1 MSFNIA
7 LSGLAAAQ
15 KDLDVTA
22 NNIANVNTTGFKESR
37 AEFADVYA
45 TSIFASGRTKVG
57 DGVTT
62 STVAQQFSQ
71 GALQFTN
78 NSLDLAITGE
88 GFFALTPDRQSQDL
102 TYTRSGAFKL
112 NKDNFIVD
120 NNGNYLQGF
129 AVDAVTGE
137 NQSVSL
143 STTQPI
149 AIPTSAGAPRATNNI
164 FLSMNVDSRAVELP
178 RNPGNFN
185 PGDRAS
191 YTHSTSVTVYD
202 SLGEAHTVTTYFRK
216 VAPDDP
222 LNPPAWNEWQT
233 FVVFDDN
240 VNMPVAPAYIS
251 DPLAPGYPGL
261 DLSEW
266 GNGSGALPYDGNG
279 GVFIGDSLFFDPNGN
294 LILPVVP
301 PVAPV
306 LTTPNLTLPAEA
318 LSAATA
324 NYLTNGAQYSQD
336 VTVNYR
342 DASGVRLPTQYAAN
356 FDVTNLSQDGTTVGS
371 LTGVDIDAFGRV
383 LASYSNGD
391 SSYLAQ
397 VTLVRFA
404 NVQGLKQV
412 GNTSWKQSITSG
424 EPIGGQANTGTFG
437 AVNASALEQA
447 NVNLTTE
454 LVDLI
459 SAQRNFQA
467 NSRALE
473 VNSTLQQTVLQIR

>member
-15 KDLDVTA
+15 KDLDTTA

-62 STVAQQFSQ
+62 AVVAQQFSQ

-88 GFFALTPDRQSQDL
+88 GFFALTPDVQSQDL
-102 TYTRSGAFKL
+102 TYTRAGAFKL

-120 NNGNYLQGF
+120 NKGNFLQGF
-129 AVDAVTGE
+129 AVDPVTGE

-149 AIPTSAGAPRATNNI
+149 SIPTSAGAPRATNNI
-164 FLSMNVDSRAVELP
+164 FLSMNVDSRELATDAIP
-178 RNPGNFN
+178 FDAT
-185 PGDRAS
+185 DRAT
-191 YTHSTSVTVYD
+191 YNHSTSVTVYD
-202 SLGEAHTVTTYFRK
+202 SLGESHTATTYFRK
-216 VAPDDP
+216 TTTVPPANAEWETFVVWDDVTSLPIQGDNLVFDSSGNFVTPPVPTVTLAAATLNDP
-222 LNPPAWNEWQT
+222 LN
-233 FVVFDDN
+233 
-240 VNMPVAPAYIS
+240 
-251 DPLAPGYPGL
+251 G
-261 DLSEW
+261 
-266 GNGSGALPYDGNG
+266 
-279 GVFIGDSLFFDPNGN
+279 
-294 LILPVVP
+294 
-301 PVAPV
+301 
-306 LTTPNLTLPAEA
+306 
-318 LSAATA
+318 
-324 NYLTNGAQYSQD
+324 YLTNGAQFATD
-336 VTVNYR
+336 LIVNFR
-342 DASGVRLPTQYAAN
+342 DASGVREPTQYAST
-356 FDVTNLSQDGTTVGS
+356 FDVTNLSQDGTTVGY

-391 SSYLAQ
+391 SAYLAQ
-397 VTLVRFA
+397 VAMVRFA

-437 AVNASALEQA
+437 AVNASSLEQS

-473 VNSTLQQTVLQIR
+473 VNSSLQQTVLQIR

>member
-15 KDLDVTA
+15 KDLDTTA

-62 STVAQQFSQ
+62 AVVAQQFSQ
-71 GALQFTN
+71 GSLQFTN

-88 GFFALTPDRQSQDL
+88 GFFALTPDIQSQDM
-102 TYTRSGAFKL
+102 TYTRAGAFKL

-120 NNGNYLQGF
+120 NKGNFLQGF
-129 AVDAVTGE
+129 AVDPVTGE

-149 AIPTSAGAPRATNNI
+149 SIPTSAGAPRATNNI
-164 FLSMNVDSRAVELP
+164 FLSMNLDSRELATDGVP
-178 RNPGNFN
+178 FDAT
-185 PGDRAS
+185 DRAT
-191 YTHSTSVTVYD
+191 YNHSTSVTVYD
-202 SLGEAHTVTTYFRK
+202 SLGESHTVTTYFRK
-216 VAPDDP
+216 TTTV
-222 LNPPAWNEWQT
+222 PPANAEWES
-233 FVVFDDN
+233 FVVWDDVTGSPLPGDNLVFD
-240 VNMPVAPAYIS
+240 AS
-251 DPLAPGYPGL
+251 
-261 DLSEW
+261 
-266 GNGSGALPYDGNG
+266 GNF
-279 GVFIGDSLFFDPNGN
+279 VT
-294 LILPVVP
+294 P
-301 PVAPV
+301 PVP
-306 LTTPNLTLPAEA
+306 TITLPA
-318 LSAATA
+318 ATLNNPA
-324 NYLTNGAQYSQD
+324 NGYLTNGAQFAAD
-336 VTVNYR
+336 VVVNFR
-342 DASGVRLPTQYAAN
+342 DASGVKQPTQYAST
-356 FDVTNLSQDGTTVGS
+356 FDVNNLSQDGTTVGY

-391 SSYLAQ
+391 SAYLAQ
-397 VTLVRFA
+397 VAMVRFA

-437 AVNASALEQA
+437 AVNASSLEQS

>member
-62 STVAQQFSQ
+62 AVVAQQFNQ

-88 GFFALTPDRQSQDL
+88 GFFATTPDRISRDM
-102 TYTRSGAFKL
+102 TYTRAGAFKL

-120 NNGNYLQGF
+120 NKGNFLQGF
-129 AVDAVTGE
+129 SVDPVTGE

-143 STTQPI
+143 STTAPI
-149 AIPTSAGAPRATNNI
+149 SIPTSAGAPRATNNI
-164 FLSMNVDSRAVELP
+164 FLSMNVDSREIAKDPLVP
-178 RNPGNFN
+178 FN
-185 PGDRAS
+185 ATDRS
-191 YTHSTSVTVYD
+191 TYNHSTSVTVYD

-216 VAPDDP
+216 TPTT
-222 LNPPAWNEWQT
+222 PPANAEWET
-233 FVVFDDN
+233 FVVWDGITATPFQGDN
-240 VNMPVAPAYIS
+240 VVFDS
-251 DPLAPGYPGL
+251 
-261 DLSEW
+261 S
-266 GNGSGALPYDGNG
+266 GNF
-279 GVFIGDSLFFDPNGN
+279 VT
-294 LILPVVP
+294 P
-301 PVAPV
+301 PVP
-306 LTTPNLTLPAEA
+306 TITLPAA
-318 LSAATA
+318 QL
-324 NYLTNGAQYSQD
+324 NDPLLGYLTNGAQFAAD
-336 VTVNYR
+336 VVVNFR
-342 DASGVRLPTQYAAN
+342 DASGVRVPTQYAAA
-356 FDVTNLSQDGTTVGS
+356 FDVTNLSQDGTTVGF

-424 EPIGGQANTGTFG
+424 EPIAGQANIGTFG
-437 AVNASALEQA
+437 AVNASALEQS

-459 SAQRNFQA
+459 TAQRNFQA

-473 VNSTLQQTVLQIR
+473 VNSQLQQNILQIR

>member
-7 LSGLAAAQ
+7 LSGIAAAQ
-15 KDLDVTA
+15 KDLDTTA

-45 TSIFASGRTKVG
+45 TSIFSSGRTKVG
-57 DGVTT
+57 DGVAT
-62 STVAQQFSQ
+62 SVIAQQFSQ
-71 GALQFTN
+71 GSLQFTN
-78 NSLDLAITGE
+78 NSLDLAVTGE

-120 NNGNYLQGF
+120 NNGNFLQGF
-129 AVDAVTGE
+129 AVDPVTGE

-149 AIPTSAGAPRATNNI
+149 SIPTSAGAPRATSNV
-164 FLSMNVDSRAVELP
+164 FLSMNLDSRAVETGSTTFDP
-178 RNPGNFN
+178 T
-185 PGDRAS
+185 DRAT
-191 YTHSTSVTVYD
+191 YNHSTSVTVYD

-216 VAPDDP
+216 LATPT
-222 LNPPAWNEWQT
+222 PPAAAEWET
-233 FVVFDDN
+233 KLVWDDN
-240 VNMPVAPAYIS
+240 TAHPTIPAPVAPATRNPNS
-251 DPLAPGYPGL
+251 WFSGDNLQF
-261 DLSEW
+261 DS
-266 GNGSGALPYDGNG
+266 NGS
-279 GVFIGDSLFFDPNGN
+279 FR
-294 LILPVVP
+294 
-301 PVAPV
+301 
-306 LTTPNLTLPAEA
+306 LPAPP
-318 LSAATA
+318 AAAPTIGVPTA
-324 NYLTNGAQYSQD
+324 DLNDPANGYLTNGAQFSAP
-336 VTVNYR
+336 VVVNFR
-342 DASGVRLPTQYAAN
+342 DASGVKLPTQYASN
-356 FDVTNLSQDGTTVGS
+356 FDVNNLSQDGTTVGN

-391 SSYLAQ
+391 SAYLAQ

-437 AVNASALEQA
+437 AVNASSLEQS

>member
-15 KDLDVTA
+15 KDLDTTA

-62 STVAQQFSQ
+62 ATVAQQFSQ

-102 TYTRSGAFKL
+102 TYTRAGAFKL

-120 NNGNYLQGF
+120 NKGNFLQGF
-129 AVDAVTGE
+129 AVDPVTGE

-164 FLSMNVDSRAVELP
+164 FLSMNLDSRELATDAIP
-178 RNPGNFN
+178 FDAT
-185 PGDRAS
+185 DRAT
-191 YTHSTSVTVYD
+191 YNHSTSVTVYD
-202 SLGEAHTVTTYFRK
+202 SLGESHTVTTYFRK
-216 VAPDDP
+216 TTTV
-222 LNPPAWNEWQT
+222 PPANAEWET
-233 FVVFDDN
+233 FVVWDDVTAAPIQGDNLVFD
-240 VNMPVAPAYIS
+240 S
-251 DPLAPGYPGL
+251 
-261 DLSEW
+261 S
-266 GNGSGALPYDGNG
+266 GNF
-279 GVFIGDSLFFDPNGN
+279 VT
-294 LILPVVP
+294 P
-301 PVAPV
+301 PIP
-306 LTTPNLTLPAEA
+306 TLTLPAVD
-318 LSAATA
+318 LNDPA
-324 NYLTNGAQYSQD
+324 NGYLTNGAQFATD
-336 VTVNYR
+336 MVVNFR
-342 DASGVRLPTQYAAN
+342 DASGVREPTQYAST
-356 FDVTNLSQDGTTVGS
+356 FDVTNLSQDGTTVGF

-391 SSYLAQ
+391 SAYLSQ
-397 VTLVRFA
+397 VAMVRFA

-437 AVNASALEQA
+437 AVNASSLEQS

>member
-15 KDLDVTA
+15 KDLDTTA

-57 DGVTT
+57 DGVAT
-62 STVAQQFSQ
+62 SVVAQQFSQ
-71 GALQFTN
+71 GALQFTA

-120 NNGNYLQGF
+120 NKGNYLQGF
-129 AVDAVTGE
+129 AVDPVTGE

-149 AIPTSAGAPRATNNI
+149 AIPTSAGAPRATTNI
-164 FLSMNVDSRAVELP
+164 FLSMNVDSRVIAPTLAFDP
-178 RNPGNFN
+178 T
-185 PGDRAS
+185 DRAS
-191 YTHSTSVTVYD
+191 YNHSTSVTVYD
-202 SLGEAHTVTTYFRK
+202 SLGEPHTATTYFRK
-216 VAPDDP
+216 QAAPAINTWD
-222 LNPPAWNEWQT
+222 T
-233 FVVFDDN
+233 FVVWDEATANPTVPAPVPPATRNPASWFQGDPIVFD
-240 VNMPVAPAYIS
+240 S
-251 DPLAPGYPGL
+251 
-261 DLSEW
+261 
-266 GNGSGALPYDGNG
+266 
-279 GVFIGDSLFFDPNGN
+279 NGN
-294 LILPVVP
+294 FIDTPPLPTITIP
-301 PVAPV
+301 AAD
-306 LTTPNLTLPAEA
+306 LNLA
-318 LSAATA
+318 SN
-324 NYLTNGAQYSQD
+324 NYLTNGAQFATD
-336 VTVNYR
+336 IAVNFR
-342 DASGVRLPTQYAAN
+342 DASGVRTPTQYASN

-391 SSYLAQ
+391 SSFLAQ

-424 EPIGGQANTGTFG
+424 EPIGGQANIGTFG
-437 AVNASALEQA
+437 AVNASALEQS

>member
-57 DGVTT
+57 DGVST
-62 STVAQQFSQ
+62 SIVAQQFSQ
-71 GALQFTN
+71 GSLQFTN

-88 GFFALTPDRQSQDL
+88 GFFTTTPDRFSQDM
-102 TYTRSGAFKL
+102 TYSRSGAFKL

-120 NNGNYLQGF
+120 NNGNFLQGF
-129 AVDAVTGE
+129 AVDPVDGE

-149 AIPTSAGAPRATNNI
+149 SIPTSAGAPRATTNI
-164 FLSMNVDSRAVELP
+164 FLSMNLDSRVVAQN
-178 RNPGNFN
+178 RNAYSFDPN
-185 PGDRAS
+185 DRS
-191 YTHSTSVTVYD
+191 TYNHSTSVNIYD
-202 SLGEAHTVTTYFRK
+202 SLGESHTVTTYFRK
-216 VAPDDP
+216 VEPEIDP
-222 LNPPAWNEWQT
+222 ATNSPYPWTEWQT
-233 FVVFDDN
+233 FIVFDDKTS
-240 VNMPVAPAYIS
+240 MPSNPALTVPPGIF
-251 DPLAPGYPGL
+251 DPANPNDFGQ
-261 DLSEW
+261 
-266 GNGSGALPYDGNG
+266 G
-279 GVFIGDSLFFDPNGN
+279 GVFLGDRIFFDPNGN
-294 LILPVVP
+294 FILPEDP
-301 PVAPV
+301 PQAPV
-306 LTTPNLTLPAEA
+306 FANTPRIQLQ
-318 LSAATA
+318 AATL
-324 NYLTNGAQYSQD
+324 NDNGYLTNGAQFSND
-336 VTVNYR
+336 VVLNFR
-342 DASGVRLPTQYAAN
+342 DPSGVKLPTQYAST
-356 FDVTNLSQDGTTVGS
+356 FDVTNLSQDGTTVGN
-371 LTGVDIDAFGRV
+371 LTGVDIDSFGRV

-391 SSYLAQ
+391 SAYLAQ
-397 VTLVRFA
+397 VAMVRFA

-424 EPIGGQANTGTFG
+424 EPIAGQANTGTFG
-437 AVNASALEQA
+437 AVNSSALEQS

>member
-7 LSGLAAAQ
+7 LSGLSAAQ

-62 STVAQQFSQ
+62 SVVAQQFGQ

-88 GFFALTPDRQSQDL
+88 GFFALTPDRFSQDL
-102 TYTRSGAFKL
+102 TYTRAGAFKL

-129 AVDAVTGE
+129 AVDPVTGE

-149 AIPTSAGAPRATNNI
+149 SIPTSAGAPRATTNV
-164 FLSMNVDSRAVELP
+164 FLSMNVDSRVLAPTVAFDP
-178 RNPGNFN
+178 T
-185 PGDRAS
+185 DRAS
-191 YTHSTSVTVYD
+191 YNHSTSVTVYD
-202 SLGEAHTVTTYFRK
+202 SLGESHTVTTYFRK
-216 VAPDDP
+216 QAAPSVNTWD
-222 LNPPAWNEWQT
+222 T
-233 FVVFDDN
+233 FVVWDDKTAAPPAADSWFAGDPIEFD
-240 VNMPVAPAYIS
+240 S
-251 DPLAPGYPGL
+251 
-261 DLSEW
+261 
-266 GNGSGALPYDGNG
+266 
-279 GVFIGDSLFFDPNGN
+279 NGN
-294 LILPVVP
+294 FIETVPLPVI
-301 PVAPV
+301 
-306 LTTPNLTLPAEA
+306 TIPAA
-318 LSAATA
+318 QLNSAANT
-324 NYLTNGAQYSQD
+324 YLTNGAQFATD
-336 VTVNYR
+336 VVVNFR
-342 DASGVRLPTQYAAN
+342 DASGVRTPTQYASS
-356 FDVTNLSQDGTTVGS
+356 FDVTNLSQDGTTVGN

-391 SSYLAQ
+391 SAYLAQ

-424 EPIGGQANTGTFG
+424 EPIAGQANIGTFG
-437 AVNASALEQA
+437 AINASALEQS

-473 VNSTLQQTVLQIR
+473 VNSQLQQNILQIR

>member
-22 NNIANVNTTGFKESR
+22 NNIANVNTMGFKESR

-57 DGVTT
+57 DGATT
-62 STVAQQFSQ
+62 AVVAQQFSQ
-71 GALQFTN
+71 GSLQFTN

-88 GFFALTPDRQSQDL
+88 GFFATTPDRVSRDM
-102 TYTRSGAFKL
+102 TYSRAGAFKL

-120 NNGNYLQGF
+120 NKGNFLQGF
-129 AVDAVTGE
+129 AVDPVSGE

-149 AIPTSAGAPRATNNI
+149 SIPTSAGAPRATNNI
-164 FLSMNVDSRAVELP
+164 FLSMNLDSRELP
-178 RNPGNFN
+178 PTAAFN
-185 PGDRAS
+185 PVDRAT
-191 YTHSTSVTVYD
+191 YNHSTSVTVYD

-216 VAPDDP
+216 LP
-222 LNPPAWNEWQT
+222 NTPPANSEWQT
-233 FVVFDDN
+233 FVVWN
-240 VNMPVAPAYIS
+240 NQNSVP
-251 DPLAPGYPGL
+251 PGP
-261 DLSEW
+261 
-266 GNGSGALPYDGNG
+266 G
-279 GVFIGDSLFFDPNGN
+279 GVFQGQNIAFDSSGNFVPGATPPTITLSSAVLNDPANG
-294 LILPVVP
+294 
-301 PVAPV
+301 
-306 LTTPNLTLPAEA
+306 
-318 LSAATA
+318 
-324 NYLTNGAQYSQD
+324 YLTNGAQFATDMIVNFRD
-336 VTVNYR
+336 V
-342 DASGVRLPTQYAAN
+342 SGVRLPTQYAAA
-356 FDVTNLSQDGTTVGS
+356 FDVANLSQDGATVGF

-391 SSYLAQ
+391 SAYLSQ
-397 VTLVRFA
+397 VSVVRFA

-424 EPIGGQANTGTFG
+424 EPISGQANVGTFG
-437 AVNASALEQA
+437 SINASALEQS

-473 VNSTLQQTVLQIR
+473 VNSQLQQNILQIR

>member
-15 KDLDVTA
+15 KDLDTTA

-57 DGVTT
+57 DGVAT

-71 GALQFTN
+71 GSLQFTN
-78 NSLDLAITGE
+78 NSLDMAITGE
-88 GFFALTPDRQSQDL
+88 GFFSVTPDIQSRDL
-102 TYTRSGAFKL
+102 TYTRGGAFKL

-120 NNGNYLQGF
+120 NNGNFLQGF
-129 AVDAVTGE
+129 AVDPVTGD

-143 STTQPI
+143 STTAPI
-149 AIPTSAGAPRATNNI
+149 SIPTSAGAPRATNNV
-164 FLSMNVDSRAVELP
+164 FLSMNLDSRELVTAAVP
-178 RNPGNFN
+178 FDAT
-185 PGDRAS
+185 DRAT
-191 YTHSTSVTVYD
+191 YNHSTSVTVYD
-202 SLGEAHTVTTYFRK
+202 SLGESHTATTYFRK
-216 VAPDDP
+216 TATV
-222 LNPPAWNEWQT
+222 PPANSEWET
-233 FVVFDDN
+233 FVVWDDVTAAPFAGDNLVFDSSGN
-240 VNMPVAPAYIS
+240 FVTPPVP
-251 DPLAPGYPGL
+251 DVTLPLAVLNDPV
-261 DLSEW
+261 
-266 GNGSGALPYDGNG
+266 NG
-279 GVFIGDSLFFDPNGN
+279 
-294 LILPVVP
+294 
-301 PVAPV
+301 
-306 LTTPNLTLPAEA
+306 
-318 LSAATA
+318 
-324 NYLTNGAQYSQD
+324 YLTNGAQFATD
-336 VTVNYR
+336 VVVNFR
-342 DASGVRLPTQYAAN
+342 DASGVRLPTQYAST
-356 FDVTNLSQDGTTVGS
+356 FDVTNLSQDGTTVGN

-391 SSYLAQ
+391 SAYLAQ
-397 VTLVRFA
+397 VAMVRFA

-424 EPIGGQANTGTFG
+424 EPIGGQANTNTFG
-437 AVNASALEQA
+437 AINASALEQS

>member
-15 KDLDVTA
+15 KDLDTTA

-62 STVAQQFSQ
+62 AVVAQQFSQ
-71 GALQFTN
+71 GSLQFTN

-88 GFFALTPDRQSQDL
+88 GFFALTPDLQSQDL
-102 TYTRSGAFKL
+102 TYTRAGAFKL

-120 NNGNYLQGF
+120 NKGNYLQGF
-129 AVDAVTGE
+129 AVDPVTGE

-143 STTQPI
+143 STTTPI
-149 AIPTSAGAPRATNNI
+149 SIPTSAGAPRATANV
-164 FLSMNVDSRAVELP
+164 FLSMNVDSRELATDAVP
-178 RNPGNFN
+178 FDAT
-185 PGDRAS
+185 DRAT
-191 YTHSTSVTVYD
+191 YNHSTSVTVYD
-202 SLGEAHTVTTYFRK
+202 SLGESHTLTTYFRK
-216 VAPDDP
+216 TTTV
-222 LNPPAWNEWQT
+222 PPANAQWETYAVWDNVTGLPIQGNNL
-233 FVVFDDN
+233 VFD
-240 VNMPVAPAYIS
+240 AS
-251 DPLAPGYPGL
+251 
-261 DLSEW
+261 
-266 GNGSGALPYDGNG
+266 GNF
-279 GVFIGDSLFFDPNGN
+279 VT
-294 LILPVVP
+294 P
-301 PVAPV
+301 PVP
-306 LTTPNLTLPAEA
+306 TLTLPAA
-318 LSAATA
+318 SLNNPA
-324 NYLTNGAQYSQD
+324 NGYLTNGAQFASD
-336 VTVNYR
+336 LVVNFR
-342 DASGVRLPTQYAAN
+342 DASGVRQPTQYASS
-356 FDVTNLSQDGTTVGS
+356 FDVTNLSQDGTTVGF

-391 SSYLAQ
+391 SSYLKQ
-397 VTLVRFA
+397 VSLVRFA

-437 AVNASALEQA
+437 AVNASSLEQS

>member
-15 KDLDVTA
+15 KDLDTTA

-62 STVAQQFSQ
+62 AVVAQQFSQ

-88 GFFALTPDRQSQDL
+88 GFFALTPDIQSQDL
-102 TYTRSGAFKL
+102 TYTRAGAFKL

-120 NNGNYLQGF
+120 NKGNFLQGF
-129 AVDAVTGE
+129 AVDPVTGE

-143 STTQPI
+143 STTAPI
-149 AIPTSAGAPRATNNI
+149 SIPTSAGAPRATNNV
-164 FLSMNVDSRAVELP
+164 FLSMNVDSRELATDAIP
-178 RNPGNFN
+178 FDAT
-185 PGDRAS
+185 DRAT
-191 YTHSTSVTVYD
+191 YNHSTSVTVYD
-202 SLGEAHTVTTYFRK
+202 SLGESHTLTTYFRK
-216 VAPDDP
+216 TTTV
-222 LNPPAWNEWQT
+222 PPANAEWET
-233 FVVFDDN
+233 FVVWDN
-240 VNMPVAPAYIS
+240 VT
-251 DPLAPGYPGL
+251 GL
-261 DLSEW
+261 PIQ
-266 GNGSGALPYDGNG
+266 GNNLVFDSSGNF
-279 GVFIGDSLFFDPNGN
+279 VT
-294 LILPVVP
+294 P
-301 PVAPV
+301 PVPTA
-306 LTTPNLTLPAEA
+306 TLPA
-318 LSAATA
+318 ATL
-324 NYLTNGAQYSQD
+324 NNPLNGYLTNGAQFATD
-336 VTVNYR
+336 LVVNFR
-342 DASGVRLPTQYAAN
+342 DASGVRVPTQYAST
-356 FDVTNLSQDGTTVGS
+356 FDVTNLSQDGTTVGY

-391 SSYLAQ
+391 SAYLSQ
-397 VTLVRFA
+397 VAMVRFA

-437 AVNASALEQA
+437 AVNASSLEQS